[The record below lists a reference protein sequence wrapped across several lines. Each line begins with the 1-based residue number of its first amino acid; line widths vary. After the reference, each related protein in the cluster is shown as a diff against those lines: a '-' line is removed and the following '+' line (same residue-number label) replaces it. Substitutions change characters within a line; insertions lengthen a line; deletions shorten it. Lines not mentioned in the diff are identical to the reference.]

1 MGCRIVAWLIGYP
14 RVYNK
19 ARRTHDMA
27 VSKSVSK
34 SVKGSKVVA
43 DKSGVKTVKSDK
55 VVGGTR
61 KVKRGSESVDD
72 KGVSDTDD
80 SQIPVIYGRKLPE
93 GAVVDGI
100 LRLRGEGIP
109 LRMICGRYGISRT
122 RMDRWMSQGEE
133 DVDEGKDTPCS
144 RLYVGMAKAETAVAE
159 RCMSGILKA
168 GEADGGR
175 NWAALAWIME
185 RCFPEEY
192 GLARRADV
200 GEKEASVRVVMGG
213 QGGSVPHEPGRVMG
227 VVDARVSETLN
238 VSESPRD
245 ETPHTDTPRDDD
257 SDEE

>member
-1 MGCRIVAWLIGYP
+1 
-14 RVYNK
+14 
-19 ARRTHDMA
+19 MA
-27 VSKSVSK
+27 VRKVSK
-34 SVKGSKVVA
+34 SVKGSKKNVA
-43 DKSGVKTVKSDK
+43 RKG
-55 VVGGTR
+55 VVG
-61 KVKRGSESVDD
+61 VARGGEDVR
-72 KGVSDTDD
+72 TDA
-80 SQIPVIYGRKLPE
+80 QIQVVYGRKLPE
-93 GAVVDGI
+93 GEVVDGI

-133 DVDEGKDTPCS
+133 DIDEGKDTPCA

-227 VVDARVSETLN
+227 VVDAK
-238 VSESPRD
+238 VSESPQ
-245 ETPHTDTPRDDD
+245 DD
-257 SDEE
+257 SDDSRTDGSGE

>member
-1 MGCRIVAWLIGYP
+1 
-14 RVYNK
+14 
-19 ARRTHDMA
+19 MA
-27 VSKSVSK
+27 VSKVSK

-55 VVGGTR
+55 VVGGNR
-61 KVKRGSESVDD
+61 KVKRGSESVED
-72 KGVSDTDD
+72 KGVSDTECAYVRTDTD
-80 SQIPVIYGRKLPE
+80 TQIPVIYGRKLPE

-133 DVDEGKDTPCS
+133 DVDEGKDTPCA

-168 GEADGGR
+168 GEAKGGR

-227 VVDARVSETLN
+227 VVDARVSESPRAESTRA
-238 VSESPRD
+238 ESPRD

-257 SDEE
+257 SGE

>member
-1 MGCRIVAWLIGYP
+1 
-14 RVYNK
+14 
-19 ARRTHDMA
+19 MA
-27 VSKSVSK
+27 VRKVSK
-34 SVKGSKVVA
+34 SVKGSKKKVA
-43 DKSGVKTVKSDK
+43 RKG
-55 VVGGTR
+55 VVGDTR
-61 KVKRGSESVDD
+61 GGEDVR
-72 KGVSDTDD
+72 TDA
-80 SQIPVIYGRKLPE
+80 QIQVVYGRKLPE
-93 GAVVDGI
+93 GEVVDGI

-133 DVDEGKDTPCS
+133 DIDEGKDTPCA

-227 VVDARVSETLN
+227 VVDARVEEHT
-238 VSESPRD
+238 VSESPQ
-245 ETPHTDTPRDDD
+245 DD
-257 SDEE
+257 SDDSRTDGSGE

>member
-1 MGCRIVAWLIGYP
+1 
-14 RVYNK
+14 
-19 ARRTHDMA
+19 MA
-27 VSKSVSK
+27 VRKVSK
-34 SVKGSKVVA
+34 SVKGSKKKIA
-43 DKSGVKTVKSDK
+43 RDG
-55 VVGGTR
+55 VVGDTR
-61 KVKRGSESVDD
+61 GGADVR
-72 KGVSDTDD
+72 TDA
-80 SQIPVIYGRKLPE
+80 QIQVVYGRKLPE
-93 GAVVDGI
+93 GEVVDGI

-133 DVDEGKDTPCS
+133 DIDEGKDTPCA

-227 VVDARVSETLN
+227 VVDARVEEHT
-238 VSESPRD
+238 VSESPQ
-245 ETPHTDTPRDDD
+245 DD
-257 SDEE
+257 SDDSRTDGSGE

>member
-1 MGCRIVAWLIGYP
+1 M
-14 RVYNK
+14 YNGGSK
-19 ARRTHDMA
+19 EDTHMA
-27 VSKSVSK
+27 VSKSVRK
-34 SVKGSKVVA
+34 SVKGSK
-43 DKSGVKTVKSDK
+43 KK
-55 VVGGTR
+55 VVGG
-61 KVKRGSESVDD
+61 KSEMSGEDVRT
-72 KGVSDTDD
+72 DTQSGTDT
-80 SQIPVIYGRKLPE
+80 QIPVIYGRKLPE

-133 DVDEGKDTPCS
+133 DVDEGKDTSCS

-168 GEADGGR
+168 GEAEGGR

-227 VVDARVSETLN
+227 VVDARVEEHT

-257 SDEE
+257 SGE

>member
-1 MGCRIVAWLIGYP
+1 
-14 RVYNK
+14 
-19 ARRTHDMA
+19 MA
-27 VSKSVSK
+27 VKS
-34 SVKGSKVVA
+34 
-43 DKSGVKTVKSDK
+43 SGVNKKTVGKDSK
-55 VVGGTR
+55 KKITREGVVGG
-61 KVKRGSESVDD
+61 KSEVGGADIST
-72 KGVSDTDD
+72 DTDA
-80 SQIPVIYGRKLPE
+80 QIPVIYGRKLPE

-133 DVDEGKDTPCS
+133 DVDEGKDTPCA

-168 GEADGGR
+168 GEAEGGR

-227 VVDARVSETLN
+227 VVDAS
-238 VSESPRD
+238 VSESPSED
-245 ETPHTDTPRDDD
+245 KPRDDD
-257 SDEE
+257 SGE

>member
-1 MGCRIVAWLIGYP
+1 
-14 RVYNK
+14 
-19 ARRTHDMA
+19 MA
-27 VSKSVSK
+27 VRKVSK
-34 SVKGSKVVA
+34 SVKGSKKKITR
-43 DKSGVKTVKSDK
+43 DG
-55 VVGGTR
+55 VVGDTR
-61 KVKRGSESVDD
+61 GGADVRT
-72 KGVSDTDD
+72 DT
-80 SQIPVIYGRKLPE
+80 QIPVVYGRKLPE
-93 GAVVDGI
+93 GEVVDGI

-133 DVDEGKDTPCS
+133 DIDEGKDTPCS

-227 VVDARVSETLN
+227 VVDARVEEHT
-238 VSESPRD
+238 VSESPQ
-245 ETPHTDTPRDDD
+245 DD
-257 SDEE
+257 SDDSHTDGSGE

>member
-1 MGCRIVAWLIGYP
+1 
-14 RVYNK
+14 
-19 ARRTHDMA
+19 MA
-27 VSKSVSK
+27 VSK
-34 SVKGSKVVA
+34 SVKGSKVA

-55 VVGGTR
+55 VVGG
-61 KVKRGSESVDD
+61 KSEMGGADVRT
-72 KGVSDTDD
+72 DTDA
-80 SQIPVIYGRKLPE
+80 QIPVIYGRKLPE

-133 DVDEGKDTPCS
+133 DVDEGKDTPCA

-168 GEADGGR
+168 GEAKDGR

-227 VVDARVSETLN
+227 VVDAH
-238 VSESPRD
+238 VSESPRAETPSD
-245 ETPHTDTPRDDD
+245 ATPHTDTPRDDD

>member
-1 MGCRIVAWLIGYP
+1 
-14 RVYNK
+14 
-19 ARRTHDMA
+19 MA
-27 VSKSVSK
+27 VSKSVRK
-34 SVKGSKVVA
+34 SVKGSKV
-43 DKSGVKTVKSDK
+43 KGRSK
-55 VVGGTR
+55 V
-61 KVKRGSESVDD
+61 SESVED
-72 KGVSDTDD
+72 KGVGYKSEMSGADVRTDTD

-133 DVDEGKDTPCS
+133 DVDEGKDTPCA

-168 GEADGGR
+168 GEAEGGR

-227 VVDARVSETLN
+227 VVDAE
-238 VSESPRD
+238 VSESPRA
-245 ETPHTDTPRDDD
+245 ETPSGATPHTDTPRDD
-257 SDEE
+257 SGE

>member
-1 MGCRIVAWLIGYP
+1 
-14 RVYNK
+14 
-19 ARRTHDMA
+19 MA
-27 VSKSVSK
+27 VRK
-34 SVKGSKVVA
+34 SVKG
-43 DKSGVKTVKSDK
+43 TRKSDGVARK
-55 VVGGTR
+55 GVVGD
-61 KVKRGSESVDD
+61 KAKRGSVSESVED
-72 KGVSDTDD
+72 KGVEVSSDTDAQSRTD
-80 SQIPVIYGRKLPE
+80 AQIQVVYGRKLPE
-93 GAVVDGI
+93 GEVVDGI

-227 VVDARVSETLN
+227 VVDARVEESPRE
-238 VSESPRD
+238 ESPRD
-245 ETPHTDTPRDDD
+245 DSRTDG
-257 SDEE
+257 SGE

>member
-1 MGCRIVAWLIGYP
+1 MSTMSEDVVVACIIGSG
-14 RVYNK
+14 K
-19 ARRTHDMA
+19 EDTDMA
-27 VSKSVSK
+27 VKKSGADKVG
-34 SVKGSKVVA
+34 SVRGSKKKVV
-43 DKSGVKTVKSDK
+43 SGA
-55 VVGGTR
+55 VVGG
-61 KVKRGSESVDD
+61 KSE
-72 KGVSDTDD
+72 VSGEA
-80 SQIPVIYGRKLPE
+80 QIPVIYGRKLPE

-133 DVDEGKDTPCS
+133 DIDEGKDTPCA

-227 VVDARVSETLN
+227 VVDARVEEHT
-238 VSESPRD
+238 VSESPQ
-245 ETPHTDTPRDDD
+245 DD
-257 SDEE
+257 SDDSHTDGSGE

>member
-1 MGCRIVAWLIGYP
+1 
-14 RVYNK
+14 
-19 ARRTHDMA
+19 MA
-27 VSKSVSK
+27 VSKVSK
-34 SVKGSKVVA
+34 S
-43 DKSGVKTVKSDK
+43 VKSDK

-61 KVKRGSESVDD
+61 KVKRGSESVED
-72 KGVSDTDD
+72 KGVGDKSEMSGADVRTDTQSDTD

-133 DVDEGKDTPCS
+133 DVDEGKDTPCA

-168 GEADGGR
+168 GEAEGGR

-200 GEKEASVRVVMGG
+200 GEKEASVRVVIGG
-213 QGGSVPHEPGRVMG
+213 QGGSVPYEPGRVMG
-227 VVDARVSETLN
+227 VVDAR

-257 SDEE
+257 SGE

>member
-1 MGCRIVAWLIGYP
+1 
-14 RVYNK
+14 
-19 ARRTHDMA
+19 MA
-27 VSKSVSK
+27 VKKTVGDTRK
-34 SVKGSKVVA
+34 GSVKGSKKKVTRDV
-43 DKSGVKTVKSDK
+43 
-55 VVGGTR
+55 VVGVTR
-61 KVKRGSESVDD
+61 GGEDVR
-72 KGVSDTDD
+72 TDA
-80 SQIPVIYGRKLPE
+80 QIQVVYGRKLPE
-93 GAVVDGI
+93 GEVVDGI

-227 VVDARVSETLN
+227 VVDARVEEHT
-238 VSESPRD
+238 VSESPQ
-245 ETPHTDTPRDDD
+245 DD
-257 SDEE
+257 SDDSHTDGSGE

>member
-1 MGCRIVAWLIGYP
+1 
-14 RVYNK
+14 
-19 ARRTHDMA
+19 MA
-27 VSKSVSK
+27 VSKVSK
-34 SVKGSKVVA
+34 SVKGSK
-43 DKSGVKTVKSDK
+43 KK

-61 KVKRGSESVDD
+61 NVKSGSESVEDKVVGDKSEMSGDD
-72 KGVSDTDD
+72 VRTDTDA
-80 SQIPVIYGRKLPE
+80 QVPVIYGRKLPE

-133 DVDEGKDTPCS
+133 DVDEGKDTPCA

-168 GEADGGR
+168 GEAEGGR

-227 VVDARVSETLN
+227 VVDARVSETP
-238 VSESPRD
+238 SGA
-245 ETPHTDTPRDDD
+245 TPHTDTPRDDD

>member
-1 MGCRIVAWLIGYP
+1 
-14 RVYNK
+14 
-19 ARRTHDMA
+19 MA
-27 VSKSVSK
+27 VSKLVKDSK
-34 SVKGSKVVA
+34 KKITRKG
-43 DKSGVKTVKSDK
+43 
-55 VVGGTR
+55 VVGDAR
-61 KVKRGSESVDD
+61 
-72 KGVSDTDD
+72 KGVSDTDVQSSTD
-80 SQIPVIYGRKLPE
+80 NSQIPVIYGRKLPE
-93 GAVVDGI
+93 GEVVDGI

-133 DVDEGKDTPCS
+133 DVDEGKDTPCA

-168 GEADGGR
+168 GEAEGGR

-227 VVDARVSETLN
+227 VVDARVSE
-238 VSESPRD
+238 SPRA
-245 ETPHTDTPRDDD
+245 ETPSGATPHKDTPRDDD

>member
-1 MGCRIVAWLIGYP
+1 
-14 RVYNK
+14 
-19 ARRTHDMA
+19 MA
-27 VSKSVSK
+27 VKKTVGDTHK
-34 SVKGSKVVA
+34 GGTRKGAVKGSKVVA
-43 DKSGVKTVKSDK
+43 DK
-55 VVGGTR
+55 
-61 KVKRGSESVDD
+61 VKRGGRKPESVED
-72 KGVSDTDD
+72 KGVEVSSDTDSQSD
-80 SQIPVIYGRKLPE
+80 TDTQIPVIYGRKLPE

-133 DVDEGKDTPCS
+133 DVDEGKDTPCA

-168 GEADGGR
+168 GEAEGGR

-227 VVDARVSETLN
+227 VVDARVEEHT

-245 ETPHTDTPRDDD
+245 ESPSGESGDGKDA
-257 SDEE
+257 

>member
-1 MGCRIVAWLIGYP
+1 
-14 RVYNK
+14 
-19 ARRTHDMA
+19 MA
-27 VSKSVSK
+27 VSK
-34 SVKGSKVVA
+34 SVKGSKVV

-61 KVKRGSESVDD
+61 KVKRGFESVED
-72 KGVSDTDD
+72 KGVSDTD

-133 DVDEGKDTPCS
+133 DVDEGKDTPCA

-168 GEADGGR
+168 GEAEGGR

-227 VVDARVSETLN
+227 VVDARVSETPN
-238 VSESPRD
+238 G
-245 ETPHTDTPRDDD
+245 DDGKD
-257 SDEE
+257 A

>member
-1 MGCRIVAWLIGYP
+1 
-14 RVYNK
+14 
-19 ARRTHDMA
+19 MA
-27 VSKSVSK
+27 VSK

-43 DKSGVKTVKSDK
+43 DK

-61 KVKRGSESVDD
+61 KVKGSKKKITREGVVGGKSEMSGDD
-72 KGVSDTDD
+72 IRTDAQSDMDA
-80 SQIPVIYGRKLPE
+80 QIPVIYGRKLPE

-133 DVDEGKDTPCS
+133 DVDEGKDTPCA

-168 GEADGGR
+168 GEAEGGR

-227 VVDARVSETLN
+227 VVDARVSE
-238 VSESPRD
+238 SPRAESPR
-245 ETPHTDTPRDDD
+245 DD

>member
-1 MGCRIVAWLIGYP
+1 
-14 RVYNK
+14 
-19 ARRTHDMA
+19 MA
-27 VSKSVSK
+27 V
-34 SVKGSKVVA
+34 GSK
-43 DKSGVKTVKSDK
+43 KK
-55 VVGGTR
+55 VVGD
-61 KVKRGSESVDD
+61 KVKRGGRKSE
-72 KGVSDTDD
+72 VSSGADD

-93 GAVVDGI
+93 GAVVDGM

-109 LRMICGRYGISRT
+109 LRMICGKYGISRT

-159 RCMSGILKA
+159 RCMGGILKA

-227 VVDARVSETLN
+227 VVDAE
-238 VSESPRD
+238 VSESPRVSEEFPRED
-245 ETPHTDTPRDDD
+245 KPRDDG
-257 SDEE
+257 SDDDGKDA

>member
-1 MGCRIVAWLIGYP
+1 
-14 RVYNK
+14 
-19 ARRTHDMA
+19 MA
-27 VSKSVSK
+27 VSK
-34 SVKGSKVVA
+34 SVKGSK
-43 DKSGVKTVKSDK
+43 KK
-55 VVGGTR
+55 VVGD
-61 KVKRGSESVDD
+61 KVSGKVS
-72 KGVSDTDD
+72 SDTEVQSSTDA
-80 SQIPVIYGRKLPE
+80 QIPVIYGRKLPE
-93 GAVVDGI
+93 GEVVDGI

-159 RCMSGILKA
+159 RCMGGILKA

-227 VVDARVSETLN
+227 VVDARVSE
-238 VSESPRD
+238 SPR
-245 ETPHTDTPRDDD
+245 EETPRDAVPHGDD
-257 SDEE
+257 GDGEDGE

>member
-1 MGCRIVAWLIGYP
+1 
-14 RVYNK
+14 
-19 ARRTHDMA
+19 MA
-27 VSKSVSK
+27 VKKTVGDTRK
-34 SVKGSKVVA
+34 GGTRKGAVKGSK
-43 DKSGVKTVKSDK
+43 KSDG
-55 VVGGTR
+55 VVGVTR
-61 KVKRGSESVDD
+61 GGEDVRTDSQSRTDAQ
-72 KGVSDTDD
+72 SDTDT
-80 SQIPVIYGRKLPE
+80 QIPVIYGRKLPE

-227 VVDARVSETLN
+227 VVDARVSETPN
-238 VSESPRD
+238 GESG
-245 ETPHTDTPRDDD
+245 DDGD
-257 SDEE
+257 DKE

>member
-1 MGCRIVAWLIGYP
+1 
-14 RVYNK
+14 
-19 ARRTHDMA
+19 MA
-27 VSKSVSK
+27 VKSSGVNKKTVGKVSK
-34 SVKGSKVVA
+34 KKI
-43 DKSGVKTVKSDK
+43 TR
-55 VVGGTR
+55 GGEDVRT
-61 KVKRGSESVDD
+61 
-72 KGVSDTDD
+72 DTDA
-80 SQIPVIYGRKLPE
+80 QIPVIYGRKLPE
-93 GAVVDGI
+93 GAVVDGM

-109 LRMICGRYGISRT
+109 LRMICGKYGISRT

-227 VVDARVSETLN
+227 VVDARVEEHT
-238 VSESPRD
+238 VSESPQ
-245 ETPHTDTPRDDD
+245 DD
-257 SDEE
+257 SDDSHTDGSGE

>member
-1 MGCRIVAWLIGYP
+1 
-14 RVYNK
+14 
-19 ARRTHDMA
+19 MA
-27 VSKSVSK
+27 VRKVSK
-34 SVKGSKVVA
+34 SVKGSKKKITR
-43 DKSGVKTVKSDK
+43 DG
-55 VVGGTR
+55 VVGDTR
-61 KVKRGSESVDD
+61 GGEDVR
-72 KGVSDTDD
+72 TDA
-80 SQIPVIYGRKLPE
+80 QIQVVYGRKLPE
-93 GAVVDGI
+93 GEVVDGI

-133 DVDEGKDTPCS
+133 DIDEGKDTPCA

-227 VVDARVSETLN
+227 VVDARVEEHT
-238 VSESPRD
+238 VSESPQ
-245 ETPHTDTPRDDD
+245 DD
-257 SDEE
+257 SDDSRTDGSGE

>member
-1 MGCRIVAWLIGYP
+1 
-14 RVYNK
+14 
-19 ARRTHDMA
+19 MA
-27 VSKSVSK
+27 VKSSGVNKKTVGKVSK
-34 SVKGSKVVA
+34 KKDTRGGEDVRMDAQSGTDAQIQVV
-43 DKSGVKTVKSDK
+43 
-55 VVGGTR
+55 
-61 KVKRGSESVDD
+61 
-72 KGVSDTDD
+72 
-80 SQIPVIYGRKLPE
+80 YGRKLPE
-93 GAVVDGI
+93 GEVVDGI

-227 VVDARVSETLN
+227 VVDARVEEHM
-238 VSESPRD
+238 VSESPQ
-245 ETPHTDTPRDDD
+245 DD
-257 SDEE
+257 SDDSHTDGSGE

>member
-1 MGCRIVAWLIGYP
+1 
-14 RVYNK
+14 
-19 ARRTHDMA
+19 MA
-27 VSKSVSK
+27 VSNVRK

-43 DKSGVKTVKSDK
+43 DK
-55 VVGGTR
+55 
-61 KVKRGSESVDD
+61 VKRSGRKSESVED
-72 KGVSDTDD
+72 KGVEVSSDMDVQSSTDD

-168 GEADGGR
+168 GEAEGGR

-227 VVDARVSETLN
+227 VVDARVEEHT
-238 VSESPRD
+238 VSESPQ
-245 ETPHTDTPRDDD
+245 DD
-257 SDEE
+257 SDDSHTDGSGE

>member
-1 MGCRIVAWLIGYP
+1 
-14 RVYNK
+14 
-19 ARRTHDMA
+19 MA
-27 VSKSVSK
+27 VKSSGVNKKTVGKVSK
-34 SVKGSKVVA
+34 KKVTRGGA
-43 DKSGVKTVKSDK
+43 DVRTDTQSGTDTQIQ
-55 VVGGTR
+55 VV
-61 KVKRGSESVDD
+61 
-72 KGVSDTDD
+72 
-80 SQIPVIYGRKLPE
+80 YGRKLPE
-93 GAVVDGI
+93 GEVVDGI

-227 VVDARVSETLN
+227 VVDARVEEHM
-238 VSESPRD
+238 VSESPQ
-245 ETPHTDTPRDDD
+245 DD
-257 SDEE
+257 SDDSHTDGSGE

>member
-1 MGCRIVAWLIGYP
+1 
-14 RVYNK
+14 
-19 ARRTHDMA
+19 MA
-27 VSKSVSK
+27 VKSSGVNKKTVGKVSK
-34 SVKGSKVVA
+34 KKVTRGGA
-43 DKSGVKTVKSDK
+43 DDA
-55 VVGGTR
+55 
-61 KVKRGSESVDD
+61 
-72 KGVSDTDD
+72 
-80 SQIPVIYGRKLPE
+80 QIPVVYGRKLPE
-93 GAVVDGI
+93 GEVVDGI

-133 DVDEGKDTPCS
+133 EIDEGKDSPCA

-159 RCMSGILKA
+159 RCMGGILKA

-227 VVDARVSETLN
+227 VVDARVEEHT
-238 VSESPRD
+238 VSESPQ
-245 ETPHTDTPRDDD
+245 DD
-257 SDEE
+257 SDDSRTDGSGE

>member
-1 MGCRIVAWLIGYP
+1 
-14 RVYNK
+14 
-19 ARRTHDMA
+19 MA
-27 VSKSVSK
+27 ESK
-34 SVKGSKVVA
+34 SVKGSK
-43 DKSGVKTVKSDK
+43 KK
-55 VVGGTR
+55 VVGD
-61 KVKRGSESVDD
+61 KVKRGGRKPESVED
-72 KGVSDTDD
+72 KGVEVSSDTDVQSSTD
-80 SQIPVIYGRKLPE
+80 TQIPVIYGRKLPE

-168 GEADGGR
+168 GEAEGGR

-200 GEKEASVRVVMGG
+200 GEKAASVRVVMGG

-227 VVDARVSETLN
+227 VVDARVSETP
-238 VSESPRD
+238 SGESG
-245 ETPHTDTPRDDD
+245 DDGGD
-257 SDEE
+257 GKDA

>member
-1 MGCRIVAWLIGYP
+1 MSDEGVGIVAWLVGCP

-27 VSKSVSK
+27 VKKTVGDTRK
-34 SVKGSKVVA
+34 GSVKGSKKKVTRDV
-43 DKSGVKTVKSDK
+43 
-55 VVGGTR
+55 VVGVTR
-61 KVKRGSESVDD
+61 GGEDVR
-72 KGVSDTDD
+72 TDA
-80 SQIPVIYGRKLPE
+80 QIQVVYGRKLPE
-93 GAVVDGI
+93 GEVVDGI

-133 DVDEGKDTPCS
+133 DIDEGKDTPCA

-227 VVDARVSETLN
+227 VVDARVEEHT
-238 VSESPRD
+238 VSESPQ
-245 ETPHTDTPRDDD
+245 DD
-257 SDEE
+257 SDDSHTDGSGE

>member
-1 MGCRIVAWLIGYP
+1 
-14 RVYNK
+14 
-19 ARRTHDMA
+19 MA
-27 VSKSVSK
+27 VGK
-34 SVKGSKVVA
+34 
-43 DKSGVKTVKSDK
+43 KSDK
-55 VVGGTR
+55 VKIKVGGTR
-61 KVKRGSESVDD
+61 KGRKSVG
-72 KGVSDTDD
+72 KGNTREGVVGDTREGEVVGDIRTD
-80 SQIPVIYGRKLPE
+80 GTQIPVIYGRKLPE
-93 GAVVDGI
+93 GEVVDGI

-133 DVDEGKDTPCS
+133 DIDEGKDTPCS

-213 QGGSVPHEPGRVMG
+213 SGGDAPHEPERVMG
-227 VVDARVSETLN
+227 VVDARVEEHT
-238 VSESPRD
+238 VSESPQ
-245 ETPHTDTPRDDD
+245 DD
-257 SDEE
+257 SDDSHTDGSGE

>member
-1 MGCRIVAWLIGYP
+1 
-14 RVYNK
+14 
-19 ARRTHDMA
+19 MA
-27 VSKSVSK
+27 VKSSGVKK
-34 SVKGSKVVA
+34 SVK
-43 DKSGVKTVKSDK
+43 VK
-55 VVGGTR
+55 GR
-61 KVKRGSESVDD
+61 KVSGKVSESVED
-72 KGVSDTDD
+72 KGVGVSDTDA
-80 SQIPVIYGRKLPE
+80 QIPVIYGRKLPE
-93 GAVVDGI
+93 GAVVDGM

-109 LRMICGRYGISRT
+109 LRMICGKYGISRT

-227 VVDARVSETLN
+227 VVDARVEEHT
-238 VSESPRD
+238 VSESPQD
-245 ETPHTDTPRDDD
+245 DSGDSHTDG
-257 SDEE
+257 SGE

>member
-1 MGCRIVAWLIGYP
+1 
-14 RVYNK
+14 
-19 ARRTHDMA
+19 MA
-27 VSKSVSK
+27 VRKVSK
-34 SVKGSKVVA
+34 SVKGSK
-43 DKSGVKTVKSDK
+43 KK
-55 VVGGTR
+55 VVGG
-61 KVKRGSESVDD
+61 KSEMSGADVRTDSQSRTD
-72 KGVSDTDD
+72 AQSDTDT
-80 SQIPVIYGRKLPE
+80 QIPVIYGRKLPE

-168 GEADGGR
+168 GEAEGGR

-227 VVDARVSETLN
+227 VVDARVSETPN
-238 VSESPRD
+238 GESG
-245 ETPHTDTPRDDD
+245 DDGD
-257 SDEE
+257 DKE

>member
-1 MGCRIVAWLIGYP
+1 MSENEVVWGVGIVAWLVSYP

-27 VSKSVSK
+27 VKKSGADKVGSVSK
-34 SVKGSKVVA
+34 SVKGSKKKVTRE
-43 DKSGVKTVKSDK
+43 G
-55 VVGGTR
+55 VVGDTSGGADIRTDTQ
-61 KVKRGSESVDD
+61 SS
-72 KGVSDTDD
+72 TDD
-80 SQIPVIYGRKLPE
+80 TQIPVIYGRKLPE

-133 DVDEGKDTPCS
+133 DVDEGKDTPCA

-168 GEADGGR
+168 GEAEGGR

-238 VSESPRD
+238 VSESPRA
-245 ETPHTDTPRDDD
+245 ESPRDD

>member
-1 MGCRIVAWLIGYP
+1 
-14 RVYNK
+14 
-19 ARRTHDMA
+19 MA
-27 VSKSVSK
+27 VRKVSK
-34 SVKGSKVVA
+34 SVKVSKKKITR
-43 DKSGVKTVKSDK
+43 DG
-55 VVGGTR
+55 VVGDAR
-61 KVKRGSESVDD
+61 
-72 KGVSDTDD
+72 KGVSDTDVQSSTD
-80 SQIPVIYGRKLPE
+80 DAQIPVIYGRKLPE
-93 GAVVDGI
+93 GEVVDGI

-133 DVDEGKDTPCS
+133 DVDEGKDTPCA

-159 RCMSGILKA
+159 RCMGGILKA
-168 GEADGGR
+168 GEAEGGR

-227 VVDARVSETLN
+227 VVDAEVSE
-238 VSESPRD
+238 SPRAESPRD
-245 ETPHTDTPRDDD
+245 ETPHTDTPRDD
-257 SDEE
+257 SGE

>member
-1 MGCRIVAWLIGYP
+1 
-14 RVYNK
+14 
-19 ARRTHDMA
+19 MA
-27 VSKSVSK
+27 VKKTVGDTRK
-34 SVKGSKVVA
+34 GSVKGSKKDV
-43 DKSGVKTVKSDK
+43 
-55 VVGGTR
+55 VVGVTR
-61 KVKRGSESVDD
+61 GGEDVR
-72 KGVSDTDD
+72 TDA
-80 SQIPVIYGRKLPE
+80 QIQVVYGRKLPE
-93 GAVVDGI
+93 GEVVDGI

-159 RCMSGILKA
+159 RCMGGILKA

-227 VVDARVSETLN
+227 VVDARVEEHT
-238 VSESPRD
+238 VSESPQ
-245 ETPHTDTPRDDD
+245 DD
-257 SDEE
+257 SDDSHTDGSGE

>member
-1 MGCRIVAWLIGYP
+1 
-14 RVYNK
+14 
-19 ARRTHDMA
+19 MA
-27 VSKSVSK
+27 VRS
-34 SVKGSKVVA
+34 SKVV
-43 DKSGVKTVKSDK
+43 DKSGVRTVKSDK

-61 KVKRGSESVDD
+61 KVKDRSKVSESVED
-72 KGVSDTDD
+72 KGVEASSGADVGSGTDT
-80 SQIPVIYGRKLPE
+80 QIPVIYGRKLPE
-93 GAVVDGI
+93 GAVVDGM

-109 LRMICGRYGISRT
+109 LRMICGKYGISRT

-227 VVDARVSETLN
+227 VVDAE
-238 VSESPRD
+238 VSESPRED
-245 ETPHTDTPRDDD
+245 KPREDKPRDDGD
-257 SDEE
+257 DYGRRMA

>member
-1 MGCRIVAWLIGYP
+1 
-14 RVYNK
+14 
-19 ARRTHDMA
+19 MA
-27 VSKSVSK
+27 VSK
-34 SVKGSKVVA
+34 SVKGSKKKVVR
-43 DKSGVKTVKSDK
+43 KSVKG
-55 VVGGTR
+55 VVGG
-61 KVKRGSESVDD
+61 KSEV
-72 KGVSDTDD
+72 GGAEVSSGADGA
-80 SQIPVIYGRKLPE
+80 QIPVIYGRKLPE
-93 GAVVDGI
+93 GAVVDGM

-109 LRMICGRYGISRT
+109 LRMICGKYGISRT

-159 RCMSGILKA
+159 RCMGGILKA

-213 QGGSVPHEPGRVMG
+213 QGGSAPHEPGRVMG
-227 VVDARVSETLN
+227 VVDAE
-238 VSESPRD
+238 VSESPRVS
-245 ETPHTDTPRDDD
+245 EESPRDDG
-257 SDEE
+257 SDDGKDA

>member
-1 MGCRIVAWLIGYP
+1 
-14 RVYNK
+14 
-19 ARRTHDMA
+19 MA
-27 VSKSVSK
+27 VKNKKKVTR
-34 SVKGSKVVA
+34 KG
-43 DKSGVKTVKSDK
+43 
-55 VVGGTR
+55 VVGG
-61 KVKRGSESVDD
+61 KSEASGEDVRT
-72 KGVSDTDD
+72 DTQSRAGEQSRADA
-80 SQIPVIYGRKLPE
+80 QIQVVYGRKLPE
-93 GAVVDGI
+93 GEVVDGI

-159 RCMSGILKA
+159 RCMGGILKA

-227 VVDARVSETLN
+227 VVDARVEEHT
-238 VSESPRD
+238 VSESPSG
-245 ETPHTDTPRDDD
+245 ESGDD
-257 SDEE
+257 SDDSHTDGSGE

>member
-1 MGCRIVAWLIGYP
+1 
-14 RVYNK
+14 
-19 ARRTHDMA
+19 MA
-27 VSKSVSK
+27 VSKVRK
-34 SVKGSKVVA
+34 SVKGSKVV

-55 VVGGTR
+55 GVGG
-61 KVKRGSESVDD
+61 KSEMSGADVRT
-72 KGVSDTDD
+72 DTDD

-133 DVDEGKDTPCS
+133 DVDEGKDTPCA

-168 GEADGGR
+168 GEAEGGR

-227 VVDARVSETLN
+227 VVDARVSE
-238 VSESPRD
+238 SPRA
-245 ETPHTDTPRDDD
+245 ETPSGATPHKDTPRDD
-257 SDEE
+257 SGE